1 MFTVLQLFT
10 KVSKFAHMPVK
21 TVQTYKY
28 VFLFCCYSDKF
39 AGWI

>member
-21 TVQTYKY
+21 IVQIYKY
-28 VFLFCCYSDKF
+28 VHILVLLLF
-39 AGWI
+39 W